1 MRIFVTIFLLLLFT
15 SRAVVYAHG
24 ECCLSKSLVGATT
37 SDITTASNFGISLQY
52 EYTNMKTIRDG
63 TSKISHNTVLDNAAA
78 KWPAMSTEGNSFA
91 IPTRMIMQK
100 YTVLGTYSATE
111 RLQFL
116 ATVPYVINDMYMR
129 HLMRSPMGMDMRMDM
144 KMDTVEGLGDMTIM
158 GLYKLY
164 MDNPDVPTK
173 KLTLGLGM
181 KPPTGKNDEETASG
195 RLVHAM
201 MQPGTGSWDPLFLVN
216 YMHTFSPVVFQTNL
230 LYHVTTEGDE
240 GYEFGD
246 KVSLDLI
253 ARYPL
258 TSYVSPGIELNGL
271 YSGQDKDRDGKYSRP
286 DESLLDNPDNTGITS
301 LSVSPSLQVKIP
313 KTGGSVDLKF
323 QKPIYQHVRGT
334 QQVADWSAMAS
345 VVWAF

>member
-1 MRIFVTIFLLLLFT
+1 MKIFVTIFLFLLFT
-15 SRAVVYAHG
+15 SSAVYAHG
-24 ECCLSKSLVGATT
+24 ECCLSKSLVEATT
-37 SDITTASNFGISLQY
+37 SNITTASNFGLSLQY

-63 TSKISHNTVLDNAAA
+63 TSKISHNTVLDDVAAE
-78 KWPAMSTEGNSFA
+78 WPVMSTEGKSFS

-116 ATVPYVINDMYMR
+116 TTVPYVIHDMYMR
-129 HLMRSPMGMDMRMDM
+129 HLVRSPMGMDMRMDM
-144 KMDTVEGLGDMTIM
+144 RMDTVEGLGDMTLM

-164 MDNPDVPTK
+164 MDKPDAPTK
-173 KLTLGLGM
+173 KLTLGLGL

-195 RLVHAM
+195 NLIHAT

-216 YMHTFSPVVFQTNL
+216 YLQTFSPVVFQTNL
-230 LYHVTTEGDE
+230 LYHATTEGDE

-258 TSYVSPGIELNGL
+258 ASYVSPGIELNGL
-271 YSGQDKDRDGKYSRP
+271 YAAQDKDHDGRYSRP
-286 DESLLDNPDNTGITS
+286 EESLLDNPDNTGIVS
-301 LSVSPSLQVKIP
+301 LAVSPSVQVKIP

>member
-1 MRIFVTIFLLLLFT
+1 
-15 SRAVVYAHG
+15 
-24 ECCLSKSLVGATT
+24 
-37 SDITTASNFGISLQY
+37 
-52 EYTNMKTIRDG
+52 
-63 TSKISHNTVLDNAAA
+63 
-78 KWPAMSTEGNSFA
+78 
-91 IPTRMIMQK
+91 
-100 YTVLGTYSATE
+100 
-111 RLQFL
+111 
-116 ATVPYVINDMYMR
+116 
-129 HLMRSPMGMDMRMDM
+129 
-144 KMDTVEGLGDMTIM
+144 MTFM

-173 KLTLGLGM
+173 KLTVGLGL
-181 KPPTGKNDEETASG
+181 KSPTGKNDEELASG
-195 RLVHAM
+195 HLVHAM

-258 TSYVSPGIELNGL
+258 TNYVSPGIELNGL
-271 YSGQDKDRDGKYSRP
+271 YAGQDTDHDGKYSRP
-286 DESLLDNPDNTGITS
+286 DESLLDNPDNTGILS
-301 LSVSPSLQVKIP
+301 LAVSPSVQVKIP